1 VGRQK
6 DLLANSELGRVDAGV
21 NTLNVANSS
30 ADLVSEVEEGVAALD
45 VVSLNKTLRAS
56 ADGDVDELAGE
67 DEVDVGDLLVDG
79 DEGGEGDVVVCGDE
93 GEGVAALDDVRGVD
107 GDGAGGGGLGRG
119 LGDAGGVVG
128 GGALGRDHEDLAGDD
143 EVGVGDV
150 VVAGDVADAGL
161 VLLGDGA
168 EGVAGDDGVVGRGGG
183 AAGEC
188 ACWRL

>member
-1 VGRQK
+1 VPRQK
-6 DLLANSELGRVDAGV
+6 DLLANSKLSGVDGGV
-21 NTLNVANSS
+21 NAFDVANSGARLAS
-30 ADLVSEVEEGVAALD
+30 QIEESVAALD
-45 VVSLNKTLRAS
+45 VVSLDQALRAS

-107 GDGAGGGGLGRG
+107 GHGAGGGGLGRG
-119 LGDAGGVVG
+119 RGDAGGVVR

-161 VLLGDGA
+161 VLVGQGA
-168 EGVAGDDGVVGRGGG
+168 EGVAGHDGDVGSTGG
-183 AAGEC
+183 AAREF
-188 ACWRL
+188 ACWG